1 MAEYDAVTD
10 HYSHGQLLDA
20 ILTGIKGIGKT
31 PETITVDDLAPVDEF
46 HIGGRQATEDF
57 IGQLD
62 ISSDD
67 HVLDVGCG
75 LAGTSRFVAST
86 CGCRVSGIDLTPEYI
101 DAAKVLCSW
110 VGLTDRIKLHQGSA
124 LATGFEASVFDAAY
138 MFHVGM
144 NIEDKAGLFAE
155 VNRVLRPDGV
165 FGVYDVMRTSDDL
178 VVYPVPW
185 ATAADTSTL
194 ATPQEYREAL
204 GGSGFE
210 IIHER
215 DRREFAAEFFDALRK
230 RTEAAAGP
238 PPLGLHIV
246 MGETAATKV
255 RNMVENVVAGRVSP
269 VEIIAR
275 KVK

>member
-1 MAEYDAVTD
+1 MAEYDAVAD

-20 ILTGIKGIGKT
+20 ILTGMRGIGKT
-31 PETITVDDLAPVDEF
+31 PETITADDLAPVDEF

-62 ISSDD
+62 ISPDD

-101 DAAKVLCSW
+101 DVAQVLCSW
-110 VGLTDRIKLHQGSA
+110 VGLADRIDLHQGSA

-138 MFHVGM
+138 MLHVGM
-144 NIEDKAGLFAE
+144 NIEDKASLFAE
-155 VNRVLRPDGV
+155 VNRVLRPGGV
-165 FGVYDVMRTSDDL
+165 FGIYDVMRTSDDPP
-178 VVYPVPW
+178 VYPVPW
-185 ATAADTSTL
+185 ATVADTSTL
-194 ATPQEYREAL
+194 ATPQEYQEAL
-204 GGSGFE
+204 VGSGFE
-210 IIHER
+210 ITHER

-230 RTEAAAGP
+230 RAEAAAGP